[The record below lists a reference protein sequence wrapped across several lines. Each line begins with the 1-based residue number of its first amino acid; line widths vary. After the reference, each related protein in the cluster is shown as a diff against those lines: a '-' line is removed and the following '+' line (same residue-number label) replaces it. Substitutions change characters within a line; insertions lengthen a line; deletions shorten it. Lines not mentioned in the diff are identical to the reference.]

1 MSRDD
6 QSTQGVLEMHPKGYG
21 FLRNAARNYVA
32 QQADPYVPAPFIQ
45 KLGLREGV
53 LLAGPVDAARKGTGP
68 RLARV
73 EAVEGQPPDQ
83 YRPRKFDDLTPI
95 DPHEAIHLETTS
107 DRLTTRVMD
116 LLTPIGKGQ
125 RGLIVAPPR
134 TGKTILLQ
142 HIAQAVVQNH
152 PEMHLIMLL
161 IDERPEE
168 VTDMKRSIRGEV
180 VASSAD
186 MDSSSHVRLAQL
198 VVERGKRLAEQ
209 GKQALVLL
217 DSLTRLARAY
227 NKNVG
232 NSGRTMS
239 GGVDV
244 RAMEIPKRLFGAAR
258 VFEEGGSLTV
268 MGTALIETGSR
279 MDDLIFQEF
288 KGTGNM
294 ELVLDRRLADRRVYP
309 AIDISQSG
317 TRKEERI
324 LSPEVLERVTLL
336 RRVGA
341 NETHR
346 SDGNARQET
355 RRHSLQCRVSGQ
367 DRRVRALIGRL
378 SSLLLLLLL
387 RLGIVFRDR
396 ARAGTNRRQRHV
408 QRRQLLLPRQRRQRF
423 KLSRLHP
430 HVNAFLDAAAV
441 DSLIWRHVGEIATD
455 GDLNEMFCH
464 RAIVGR
470 INADPS
476 QRRQPRLAPC
486 VTLRILVGPV
496 NVAADVA
503 GRQAER
509 TQQGDHQVGEILAD
523 AFALF
528 QQIVH
533 RRAGE
538 RHVACIFKAVVDITA
553 YTKH

>member
-1 MSRDD
+1 MLRDD
-6 QSTQGVLEMHPKGYG
+6 QSTQGVLELHPKGYG

-32 QQADPYVPAPFIQ
+32 QPADAYVPAPFIQ

-53 LLAGPVDAARKGTGP
+53 FLAGPMDAARRGTGP

-73 EAVEGQPPDQ
+73 DAVEGLPPEQ

-95 DPHEAIHLETTS
+95 DPHEQIRLETAQLP
-107 DRLTTRVMD
+107 LTTRVMD

-161 IDERPEE
+161 VDERPEE
-168 VTDMKRSIRGEV
+168 VTEMKRSIRGEV

-186 MDSSSHVRLAQL
+186 QDSLSHVRLAQL

-258 VFEEGGSLTV
+258 AFEEGGSLTV
-268 MGTALIETGSR
+268 MGTALIDTGSR
-279 MDDLIFQEF
+279 MDELIFQEF

-294 ELVLDRRLADRRVYP
+294 ELVLDRRLADRRIWP

-317 TRKEERI
+317 TRKEERL
-324 LSPEVLERVTLL
+324 LSPEVLQRVTLL
-336 RRVGA
+336 RRTLIQMKPIEAMEMLVKKLGD
-341 NETHR
+341 TP
-346 SDGNARQET
+346 SNA
-355 RRHSLQCRVSGQ
+355 
-367 DRRVRALIGRL
+367 
-378 SSLLLLLLL
+378 
-387 RLGIVFRDR
+387 
-396 ARAGTNRRQRHV
+396 
-408 QRRQLLLPRQRRQRF
+408 
-423 KLSRLHP
+423 
-430 HVNAFLDAAAV
+430 AFLEK
-441 DSLIWRHVGEIATD
+441 IG
-455 GDLNEMFCH
+455 
-464 RAIVGR
+464 
-470 INADPS
+470 
-476 QRRQPRLAPC
+476 
-486 VTLRILVGPV
+486 
-496 NVAADVA
+496 
-503 GRQAER
+503 
-509 TQQGDHQVGEILAD
+509 
-523 AFALF
+523 
-528 QQIVH
+528 
-533 RRAGE
+533 
-538 RHVACIFKAVVDITA
+538 A
-553 YTKH
+553 YTR